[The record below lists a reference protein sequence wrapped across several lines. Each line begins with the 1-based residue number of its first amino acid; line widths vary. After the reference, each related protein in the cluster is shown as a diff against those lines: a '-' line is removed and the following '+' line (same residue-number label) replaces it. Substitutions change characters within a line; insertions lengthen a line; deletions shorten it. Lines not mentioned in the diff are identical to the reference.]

1 MYDPA
6 YIIALFEALSADAQ
20 QEILDL
26 AARLAADSKRNDQ
39 QSSSHCPLRSSRA
52 ELKEQPS
59 SFRAMAALH
68 LSPLQQYSCFF
79 DETLLFCFWRCTN
92 GRRLALPGREVMSM
106 VTYGELFAYT
116 LVLIGV
122 ATLVFQMCKRK

>member
-1 MYDPA
+1 MTFLPPEWKRLRAAEPRLELQDDLP
-6 YIIALFEALSADAQ
+6 LLLLSA
-20 QEILDL
+20 
-26 AARLAADSKRNDQ
+26 
-39 QSSSHCPLRSSRA
+39 
-52 ELKEQPS
+52 
-59 SFRAMAALH
+59 AALPAIRQSNAISGYFRFVQTCFCLPRQH
-68 LSPLQQYSCFF
+68 CCARRGQMKQMLQFVENCG
-79 DETLLFCFWRCTN
+79 TVNTRRCTN

>member
-6 YIIALFEALSADAQ
+6 YIIALFESLSADAQ

-26 AARLAADSKRNDQ
+26 AA
-39 QSSSHCPLRSSRA
+39 
-52 ELKEQPS
+52 
-59 SFRAMAALH
+59 
-68 LSPLQQYSCFF
+68 
-79 DETLLFCFWRCTN
+79 
-92 GRRLALPGREVMSM
+92 RRLALPGREVMSM